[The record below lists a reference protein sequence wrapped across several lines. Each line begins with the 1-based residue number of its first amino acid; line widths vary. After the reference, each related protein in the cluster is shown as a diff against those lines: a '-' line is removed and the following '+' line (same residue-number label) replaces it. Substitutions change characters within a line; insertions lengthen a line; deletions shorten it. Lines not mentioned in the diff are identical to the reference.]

1 MFYYH
6 RRKSLTSV
14 RYPLFLL
21 HPLWA
26 GAVLSGNDVKVKVMY
41 ATPYW
46 DDMQVRRNALDI
58 FDSFGVIGCEA
69 PRYS

>member
-1 MFYYH
+1 M
-6 RRKSLTSV
+6 
-14 RYPLFLL
+14 FLL